1 MNKNFKKI
9 RHKNYL
15 VYYIP
20 KKWII
25 EENENCTIIYNKY
38 GNGAFI
44 LSFYTIME
52 LRKDFNEQVNSMAEK
67 FVNDNEIRLEVP
79 FIDNEINEDKKVL
92 CSTGYA
98 ISDNEFFKIW
108 IIAKYPKVI
117 IATYNSKE
125 KNEELE
131 VIDKIVDSFQ
141 LYNL

>member
-20 KKWII
+20 QKWII

-98 ISDNEFFKIW
+98 ISDNEFFKI
-108 IIAKYPKVI
+108 
-117 IATYNSKE
+117 
-125 KNEELE
+125 
-131 VIDKIVDSFQ
+131 
-141 LYNL
+141 